1 MIPPNIALE
10 PRREKQMSA
19 RSRKEKGAHYTPE
32 ALAEFVADQVA
43 AHSPAG
49 KKLRILDP
57 AVGDGVLLHALSE
70 KLGSQHQFDGFDIDA
85 PALEQAER
93 HLKTAL
99 PANAFQLYHSDFL
112 ARFDG
117 SADDLFET
125 TPAPEYDAAIS
136 NPPYVRTQVL
146 GAASAQRLASVFNHA
161 GRVDLYFAF
170 LACISLS
177 LKPGGIA
184 GVIVSN
190 RFMTTKAGA
199 DVRAG
204 LLRDFDILHVWDFG
218 DTKLFE
224 AAVLPVVL
232 VLRKKARKEISLD
245 LPKFSTIY
253 TTSTPAESKAADIF
267 EALKLDGPVE
277 VGSVT
282 YMVSHGSLETQRP
295 DDVWRLASE
304 EKDAWLETVSKNT
317 FRTFGEIGKIRVG
330 VKTTADNVFIGNWN
344 DLSEI
349 ERPELLRPLITH
361 HVASRFRVDLSKR
374 EREILYTHE
383 IREGKRQAV
392 ELSRFPIS
400 LRYLETHRSQL
411 EGRRYVMDAK
421 RNWFEIWVPQN
432 PASWELPKLI
442 FTDIS
447 EKPTCWIDLTGAVV
461 NGDCYW
467 MIPTRPEDAD
477 LLWLALAVGN
487 SKFIESFYDHKFNN
501 KLYAGRRRFMTQYVE
516 QFPIPDPTTSHAKK
530 LIALAKEIH
539 RVKPTE
545 DTSKLEAECER
556 LVEDAF
562 GVSPP
567 VVDAGCRET
576 CRCQR
581 DSDSPA
587 PLKPIHATPRRDSVP
602 ARFRG
607 FQNFSQPRSII
618 WRKALQW
625 KRASRIPADQSA
637 ISSKPLEFS
646 GTISELDTLAHGKPH
661 SSRVSISFSEQ
672 PLRIG
677 VQPVRFEATLPEDPM
692 KSKDRCRFQLDRKS

>member
-1 MIPPNIALE
+1 
-10 PRREKQMSA
+10 MSA
-19 RSRKEKGAHYTPE
+19 KLRKEKGAHYTPE
-32 ALAEFVADQVA
+32 GLAEFVAAQVA
-43 AHSPAG
+43 AQFTAN
-49 KKLRILDP
+49 KNLRILDP
-57 AVGDGVLLHALSE
+57 AVGDGVLLRALSE
-70 KLGSQHQFDGFDIDA
+70 KLGIQHQFDGFDIDA
-85 PALEQAER
+85 PALEQAEK

-99 PANAFQLYHSDFL
+99 PANAFTLYHSDFL
-112 ARFDG
+112 ARFGG
-117 SADDLFET
+117 SADDLFQT

-190 RFMTTKAGA
+190 RFMTTKAGT

-232 VLRKKARKEISLD
+232 VLRKKTRMETSTE

-253 TTSTPAESKAADIF
+253 TTSSPAESKAENIF
-267 EALKLDGPVE
+267 EALKLEGSVE
-277 VGSVT
+277 VKGAT
-282 YMVSHGSLETQRP
+282 YMVCHGTLETHKA
-295 DDVWRLASE
+295 DDVWKLASAD
-304 EKDAWLETVSKNT
+304 KDAWLETVSQHT

-344 DLSEI
+344 ELSED

-383 IREGKRQAV
+383 IRDGKRQAV
-392 ELSRFPIS
+392 ELSRYPVS
-400 LRYLETHRSQL
+400 LRYLETHRTQL
-411 EGRRYVMDAK
+411 EGRGYVIEANRK
-421 RNWFEIWVPQN
+421 WFEIWVPQN
-432 PASWELPKLI
+432 PASWAHPKLI

-487 SKFIESFYDHKFNN
+487 SKFIEMFYDHKFNN

-516 QFPIPDPTTSHAKK
+516 QFPIPDPATPFAKR

-539 RVKPTE
+539 RLKPTE
-545 DTSKLEAECER
+545 DTSKLEAECEH
-556 LVEDAF
+556 LVENAF
-562 GVSPP
+562 GILV
-567 VVDAGCRET
+567 EE
-576 CRCQR
+576 
-581 DSDSPA
+581 
-587 PLKPIHATPRRDSVP
+587 IPR
-602 ARFRG
+602 
-607 FQNFSQPRSII
+607 
-618 WRKALQW
+618 
-625 KRASRIPADQSA
+625 
-637 ISSKPLEFS
+637 
-646 GTISELDTLAHGKPH
+646 
-661 SSRVSISFSEQ
+661 
-672 PLRIG
+672 
-677 VQPVRFEATLPEDPM
+677 
-692 KSKDRCRFQLDRKS
+692 